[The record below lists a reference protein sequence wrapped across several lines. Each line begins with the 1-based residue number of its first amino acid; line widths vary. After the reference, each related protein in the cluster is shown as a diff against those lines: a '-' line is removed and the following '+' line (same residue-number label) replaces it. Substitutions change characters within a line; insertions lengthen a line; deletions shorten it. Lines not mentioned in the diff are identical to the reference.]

1 MKKPTVL
8 IVDDSLTV
16 RMDLG
21 ELFENA
27 EFSTTLCA
35 SAAEVREA
43 LGLRSFSLVVLDVV
57 LPDGDG
63 LELLTAIK
71 HAEAT
76 AHMPVI
82 LLSSEAEVASRIRGL
97 GAGADEYVGKPYD
110 RSYIISRARALIRLQ
125 QPRSGEDRPLV
136 LVIDDSATF
145 RAALRK
151 TLEDEGYAV
160 AVAESG
166 EAGLVAAVDLLPA
179 AMIVD
184 GQMPGIDGATVVQR
198 IRSDAVLR
206 RTPCL
211 LFTASDEDTV
221 ARELDAL
228 DAGADVYVRKEAD
241 TGVILARLRAILRA
255 STATGGGPNPSAG
268 RPGGTSLLGPK
279 KLLVVDD
286 SITYLH
292 EVASHLRRD
301 GYEVV
306 LARSG
311 EEALEL
317 LMAEAVDCILLD
329 LVMPGLSG
337 KETCRIIRSTPAWR
351 DIPLIMHSARE
362 ERMAMIDGINAGA
375 DDYITK
381 SADFGLLRAR
391 VRAQLRRRQ
400 FEDENRS
407 IRGQLL
413 AKEMEAAENRVARE
427 LAESRA
433 KLLDELQQTNV
444 ELTHAKQALEAQNLV
459 AEQANRMKSEFLAN
473 MSHELRT
480 PLNAI
485 IGFSQLLHDQRIEPG
500 SARYRE
506 YLGHVLSSSKHLLQL
521 INDVLDLAKIEAGKI
536 VLTPET
542 FDPARAVEEIV
553 AMLRPSAQ
561 AKQLEV
567 SVAVDATVSQV
578 VLDQAR
584 FKQVLY
590 NYLSNAIKFSNE
602 GGHVNV
608 RLAADGEAS
617 FLIEVHDDGIGIAE
631 ADLGT
636 LFVEFQQIKTGREKE
651 LVGTGLG
658 LAFTKR
664 LVESQGGQVGAR
676 SELGRGSTFFARLPR
691 SAT

>member
-1 MKKPTVL
+1 
-8 IVDDSLTV
+8 
-16 RMDLG
+16 MDLG
-21 ELFENA
+21 ELFESA

-43 LGLRSFSLVVLDVV
+43 FSLRTFSLVVLDVV

-71 HAEAT
+71 NAPAT
-76 AHMPVI
+76 AKTPVI

-110 RSYIISRARALIRLQ
+110 RSYVISRARALLRRN
-125 QPRSGEDRPLV
+125 QPRTNESKPLV
-136 LVIDDSATF
+136 LVIDDSATY
-145 RAALRK
+145 RAALRA
-151 TLEDEGYAV
+151 TLEERGYGV
-160 AVAESG
+160 AVAENG
-166 EAGLVAAVDLLPA
+166 EAGLLSAIDLLPA
-179 AMIVD
+179 AIIVD

-198 IRSDAVLR
+198 VRNDAVLR

-211 LFTASDEDTV
+211 LLTSSDEDTV

-228 DAGADVYVRKEAD
+228 DAGADAYVRKEAD
-241 TGVILARLRAILRA
+241 PSVILARLHAILRA
-255 STATGGGPNPSAG
+255 SSATGGGPDPAG
-268 RPGGTSLLGPK
+268 ARVATTSSLLGPK

-286 SITYLH
+286 SLTYLH
-292 EVASHLRRD
+292 EVAAHLRRD

-311 EEALEL
+311 EEALDL

-337 KETCRIIRSTPAWR
+337 KETCRIIRGTPAWR

-362 ERMAMIDGINAGA
+362 ERMAVIDGINAGA

-413 AKEMEAAENRVARE
+413 AKEVEAAENRAARE
-427 LAESRA
+427 LADTRA
-433 KLLDELQQTNV
+433 KLLAELQQANA
-444 ELTHAKQALEAQNLV
+444 ELTHAKQELEVQNRV
-459 AEQANRMKSEFLAN
+459 VEQANRMKSEFLAN

-485 IGFSQLLHDQRIEPG
+485 IGFSQLLFDDRIARD
-500 SARYRE
+500 SARHRE
-506 YLGHVLSSSKHLLQL
+506 YLGHVLSSSRHLLQL
-521 INDVLDLAKIEAGKI
+521 INDVLDLARIEAGKI
-536 VLTPET
+536 VLLPEPFDASRVVQEVVT
-542 FDPARAVEEIV
+542 VLQPSVHAKHLEVVTAIDPA
-553 AMLRPSAQ
+553 
-561 AKQLEV
+561 V
-567 SVAVDATVSQV
+567 SPV
-578 VLDQAR
+578 VLDPAR

-590 NYLSNAIKFSNE
+590 NYLSNAIKFCREHAKVCVRVVPDGNDWFLLEVDDE
-602 GGHVNV
+602 GP
-608 RLAADGEAS
+608 
-617 FLIEVHDDGIGIAE
+617 GIAPG
-631 ADLGT
+631 DIGR
-636 LFVEFQQIKTGREKE
+636 LFIEFQQLKNEQQFI
-651 LVGTGLG
+651 GTGLG

-664 LVESQGGQVGAR
+664 LVEVQGGQVGAR

-691 SAT
+691 AATK